1 MDANPSSISD
11 IFDGVLDGVV
21 DLNGA
26 VAINLHDNIIYF
38 PRLRWIWWSLVSLSR
53 SIDLTVVGIFEQP

>member
-26 VAINLHDNIIYF
+26 VAINLNDNIIYF
-38 PRLRWIWWSLVSLSR
+38 PVDLVEFGVTFPFYRFDGSR
-53 SIDLTVVGIFEQP
+53 NI

>member
-1 MDANPSSISD
+1 MDANPSPISD

-26 VAINLHDNIIYF
+26 VAINLHDNIYYLYSTSPVDLVEFGVTF
-38 PRLRWIWWSLVSLSR
+38 PFHRFDGSR
-53 SIDLTVVGIFEQP
+53 NI